1 MTTQHKPGIAA
12 GGMSDEAVAYYLET
26 HPDFFER
33 HSALLSSMSLSHLN
47 SGSAVSLIE
56 RQVDLL
62 RERNHRL
69 ERKLADYVETARG
82 NDVLAEKIHRMGLGL
97 LKAGNLEN
105 CLAAVETSLREDF
118 ASDQSVLIII
128 DDDTPA
134 LQTLAQRGRF
144 MKVAPVDS
152 PDLRGFDSLFES
164 ARPRCGQVRDSLRD
178 FMFGQGTDEIG
189 SAALIPL
196 FDQHPIGI
204 LAVGSLNARHF
215 HPGMSTEFL
224 SRLGALLSMALQR
237 HLGGTPLKS

>member
-12 GGMSDEAVAYYLET
+12 SGLSDEAVAYYLET

-33 HSALLSSMSLSHLN
+33 HSALLTSMSLSHLN

-62 RERNHRL
+62 RERNHKL
-69 ERKLADYVETARG
+69 ERKLTDFVETARG
-82 NDVLAEKIHRMGLGL
+82 NDVLAEKIHRMGLGML
-97 LKAGNLEN
+97 RANSLEN

-118 ASDQSVLIII
+118 ASDQSILIII
-128 DDDTPA
+128 DDDNSA
-134 LQTLAQRGRF
+134 LQSLAQQGRF
-144 MKVAPVDS
+144 LKVTRIDS
-152 PDLRGFDSLFES
+152 PELKGFDSLFES
-164 ARPRCGQVRDSLRD
+164 GRPRCGQVRDSLRD
-178 FMFGQGTDEIG
+178 FMFGHGTDEIG

-196 FDQHPIGI
+196 YDQHPIGI
-204 LAVGSLNARHF
+204 LAVGSLDARHF

-237 HLGGTPLKS
+237 QLGGP